1 MLRAILIYTC
11 LSLLIRASVQIEKA
25 SGGKTA
31 SKRRRRRA
39 QKGGGKGVKRPLKN
53 AQKSRLDSGG
63 GESSTKSS
71 RFFFKSTPKT
81 VKSSRLDSKI
91 PFSIY
96 NIKEVLTPRVQQT
109 IVRGSGGAWV
119 HSVPAG
125 PPARP
130 SRNVDH
136 HGRRH
141 LLSSPP
147 LAPDCRVCPSKAT
160 REVYDA

>member
-71 RFFFKSTPKT
+71 EVFNASKKKT
-81 VKSSRLDSKI
+81 VKSSALDPKMR
-91 PFSIY
+91 FG
-96 NIKEVLTPRVQQT
+96 L
-109 IVRGSGGAWV
+109 
-119 HSVPAG
+119 
-125 PPARP
+125 
-130 SRNVDH
+130 
-136 HGRRH
+136 
-141 LLSSPP
+141 
-147 LAPDCRVCPSKAT
+147 
-160 REVYDA
+160 YDN